1 MPTNDWHILD
11 LFTAALSDNAT
22 RGQLSINQT
31 NLAAW
36 SAVLSGVVVLTNT
49 PMLDPNGNL
58 GAVTAGRFSRLGSIT
73 SVRYPDLAAPATW
86 PPVAQIV
93 NGIN

>member
-1 MPTNDWHILD
+1 MNWTGNAGSVTNMGQFSTNMILPRSAVYYPVPPTNTITFSNGVAVYDAFFTHPTNDWHILD

-36 SAVLSGVVVLTNT
+36 SAVPRVE
-49 PMLDPNGNL
+49 
-58 GAVTAGRFSRLGSIT
+58 
-73 SVRYPDLAAPATW
+73 
-86 PPVAQIV
+86 
-93 NGIN
+93 